1 MKPSGIGTANTDRS
15 QPLIARI
22 IVGVLAQLFWTGST
36 PDNGFVPAE
45 PLALSIASSSA
56 NGDTVYIARDYAF
69 SGPDQITA
77 GWISVKLI
85 NQGEDLHQ
93 LQFIKLPDGKTAKD
107 FTAEIIANHKRLPPW
122 VQRRGGPNSIIPGQ
136 QAEAIVYLEPG
147 EYVVICGIPD
157 RHGVPHV
164 ALGMLKALRV
174 TPGLTKKSDPPHAD
188 VTITELDFSFELSQS
203 IQAGRRT
210 VRVMNKGSQAH
221 EVVVVQLARRVTVN
235 AFLDDFQP
243 GVPDSALGKPVGG
256 MVGLE
261 PGGEGFFTLDFV
273 PGRYGLICFL
283 PDLIHGAPHF
293 TRGMLMDVTVE

>member
-1 MKPSGIGTANTDRS
+1 MA
-15 QPLIARI
+15 ARI
-22 IVGVLAQLFWTGST
+22 AFGGLLLVSVCIATAPAGST
-36 PDNGFVPAE
+36 
-45 PLALSIASSSA
+45 
-56 NGDTVYIARDYAF
+56 TVDATYIAKDYAF
-69 SGPDQITA
+69 SGPDEIAA
-77 GWISVKLI
+77 GWITVKLV

-93 LQFIKLPDGKTAKD
+93 LQFVQLPSGKTAKD

-122 VQRRGGPNSIIPGQ
+122 VLRRGGPNSVIPGQ
-136 QAEAIVYLEPG
+136 QAEATVHLEPG

-174 TPGLTKKSDPPHAD
+174 MPAGSQNMNPPHAD

-203 IQAGRRT
+203 IRAGSST

-221 EVVVVQLARRVTVN
+221 EVVVVQLARRATVN

-243 GVPDSALGKPVGG
+243 GVVTSPSGKPIGG

-261 PGGEGFFTLDFV
+261 PGGEGYFTIDFV

-283 PDLIHGAPHF
+283 PDLIRGAPHF

>member
-1 MKPSGIGTANTDRS
+1 MV
-15 QPLIARI
+15 ARI
-22 IVGVLAQLFWTGST
+22 AFCGLLLVCVCIPTA
-36 PDNGFVPAE
+36 PAG
-45 PLALSIASSSA
+45 PNAT
-56 NGDTVYIARDYAF
+56 TVDVTYIAQDYAF
-69 SGPDQITA
+69 TGPDEIAA
-77 GWISVKLI
+77 GWITVKLL
-85 NQGEDLHQ
+85 NHGEDLHQ
-93 LQFIKLPDGKTAKD
+93 LQLVKLPDGKNAKE

-122 VQRRGGPNSIIPGQ
+122 VQRRGGPNSVIPGQ
-136 QAEAIVYLEPG
+136 QAEATVHLEPG

-174 TPGLTKKSDPPHAD
+174 TPARSPNMNPPPAD
-188 VTITELDFSFELSQS
+188 VTITELDFSFEVSKP
-203 IQAGRRT
+203 IPAGKTT

-221 EVVVVQLARRVTVN
+221 EVVVVQLARRATVD

-243 GVPDSALGKPVGG
+243 GVVTSPSGKPVGG

-261 PGGEGFFTLDFV
+261 PGKEGFFTIDFV

>member
-1 MKPSGIGTANTDRS
+1 MV
-15 QPLIARI
+15 ARI
-22 IVGVLAQLFWTGST
+22 AFCGLLLACVC
-36 PDNGFVPAE
+36 VPT
-45 PLALSIASSSA
+45 ASAGPNATSA
-56 NGDTVYIARDYAF
+56 DVTYTAKDYAF
-69 SGPDQITA
+69 SGPDEIAA
-77 GWISVKLI
+77 GWITVKLL
-85 NQGEDLHQ
+85 NHGEDLHQ
-93 LQFIKLPDGKTAKD
+93 LQFIKLPDGKTAKE

-122 VQRRGGPNSIIPGQ
+122 VQRRGGPNSVIPGQ
-136 QAEAIVYLEPG
+136 QAEATVHLEPG

-174 TPGLTKKSDPPHAD
+174 TPARSQNMNPPPAD
-188 VTITELDFSFELSQS
+188 LTITELDFSFEVSQP
-203 IQAGRRT
+203 IRAGRHT

-221 EVVVVQLARRVTVN
+221 EVVVVQLARRATVD

-243 GVPDSALGKPVGG
+243 GVVTSPSGKPVGG
-256 MVGLE
+256 IVGLE
-261 PGGEGFFTLDFV
+261 PGKEGFFTIDFV

>member
-1 MKPSGIGTANTDRS
+1 MKHSGYWHGEYRKE
-15 QPLIARI
+15 PLLIARI
-22 IVGVLAQLFWTGST
+22 IVCVLALLFWTEST
-36 PDNGFVPAE
+36 PGFVAAE
-45 PLALSIASSSA
+45 PPALPLASSVA

-69 SGPDQITA
+69 TGPDQIPA

-93 LQFIKLPDGKTAKD
+93 LQFIKLPDGKTAED
-107 FTAEIIANHKRLPPW
+107 FAAAMTANQTRLPAGIE
-122 VQRRGGPNSIIPGQ
+122 RRGGPNSVIPGEQ
-136 QAEAIVYLEPG
+136 GIAIVHLDEG

-157 RHGVPHV
+157 RRGVPHV

-174 TPGLTKKSDPPHAD
+174 TPGLAKKSDPPHGD
-188 VTITELDFSFELSQS
+188 ITITEADFSFLLSGP
-203 IQAGRRT
+203 IPAGRRT
-210 VRVMNKGSQAH
+210 IRVVNTGSQPH
-221 EVVVVQLARRVTVN
+221 EVVVVQLARRATVSV
-235 AFLDDFQP
+235 FLDDFQP
-243 GVPDSALGKPVGG
+243 GVPTSASGKPVGG

-273 PGRYGLICFL
+273 PGQYGLICFL

>member
-1 MKPSGIGTANTDRS
+1 M
-15 QPLIARI
+15 
-22 IVGVLAQLFWTGST
+22 
-36 PDNGFVPAE
+36 
-45 PLALSIASSSA
+45 
-56 NGDTVYIARDYAF
+56 
-69 SGPDQITA
+69 
-77 GWISVKLI
+77 KLI

-122 VQRRGGPNSIIPGQ
+122 VQRRGGPNSIIPSQ
-136 QAEAIVYLEPG
+136 QAEATVHLEPG

-174 TPGLTKKSDPPHAD
+174 TPARSQNTSPPHAD
-188 VTITELDFSFELSQS
+188 VTMTELDFSFELSQS
-203 IQAGRRT
+203 IQAGRKT
-210 VRVMNKGSQAH
+210 VRVMNKGGQAH
-221 EVVVVQLARRVTVN
+221 EVVVVQLARRATVN
-235 AFLDDFQP
+235 GFLDDFQP
-243 GVPDSALGKPVGG
+243 GVPTSPSGKPVGG

-261 PGGEGFFTLDFV
+261 PGGEAFFTLDFV

-293 TRGMLMDVTVE
+293 TRGMLMDITVE

>member
-1 MKPSGIGTANTDRS
+1 M
-15 QPLIARI
+15 
-22 IVGVLAQLFWTGST
+22 LALLFWTGPT
-36 PDNGFVPAE
+36 PGFVAAETPAL
-45 PLALSIASSSA
+45 PLASSVA

-69 SGPDQITA
+69 TGPDQIPA
-77 GWISVKLI
+77 VWISVKLI

-107 FTAEIIANHKRLPPW
+107 FTAEIVANHKRLPPW

-136 QAEAIVYLEPG
+136 QAEATVHLEPG

-174 TPGLTKKSDPPHAD
+174 TPAHSQNMSPPHAD
-188 VTITELDFSFELSQS
+188 VTITELDFSYEISQS
-203 IQAGRRT
+203 FKAGKKT

-221 EVVVVQLARRVTVN
+221 EVVVVQLAPRATVD
-235 AFLDDFQP
+235 AFLDAFQP
-243 GVPDSALGKPVGG
+243 GVATLPAGQPVGG

-261 PGGEGFFTLDFV
+261 PGGEGFFTIDFV
-273 PGRYGLICFL
+273 RGQYGLICFL

-293 TRGMLMDVTVE
+293 TRGMLVDVTVE

>member
-1 MKPSGIGTANTDRS
+1 M
-15 QPLIARI
+15 
-22 IVGVLAQLFWTGST
+22 LALLFWTGPT
-36 PDNGFVPAE
+36 PGFVAAETPAL
-45 PLALSIASSSA
+45 PLASSVA

-69 SGPDQITA
+69 TGPDQIPA

-107 FTAEIIANHKRLPPW
+107 FTAEIIANHRRLPPW

-136 QAEAIVYLEPG
+136 QAEATVHLEPG

-174 TPGLTKKSDPPHAD
+174 TPAHSQNMSPPHAD
-188 VTITELDFSFELSQS
+188 VTITELDFSYEISQS
-203 IQAGRRT
+203 FKAGKKT

-221 EVVVVQLARRVTVN
+221 EVVVVQLARRATVN
-235 AFLDDFQP
+235 GFLDDFQP
-243 GVPDSALGKPVGG
+243 GVPTSASGKPVGG

-261 PGGEGFFTLDFV
+261 PGGDGFFTLDFV
-273 PGRYGLICFL
+273 PGQYGLICFL

-293 TRGMLMDVTVE
+293 TRGMLVDVTVE